1 MKFLCLKNIPLSVY
15 NCSIKKTSYN
25 YSQNLKIIFVLK
37 GNIIIDYIGK
47 KEIIKEEGIILLN
60 SSSIYSVDGS
70 PENEVCVLEI
80 DTNYFNTDF
89 EGLSNIKFFLNY
101 NQCLP
106 NQREEIRLL
115 WSYLNKII
123 ESLHKAENGYELKV
137 KGIIIELI
145 LLFVNK
151 YEDSNFDKKIN
162 INSEEKRL
170 KSIIEFINYNYKEK
184 ISLSKIADIVDLNP
198 QYLSRYFSKYM
209 GITLNEYITKIRLRE
224 SLEDLKNSDNT
235 ITYVALENGFSN
247 IKSYFKAFK
256 KNYNTTPSVFR
267 KNYLINSEI
276 KIEKSN
282 MKDEELIN
290 LVKTYGKIDKK
301 TVEQFPQEREKYEI
315 YFKESKA
322 NVKKSWR
329 KLAAFGRAAEGLRG
343 EWRNQLRNIQNDIPF
358 EYIRFHGIFSDDMM
372 VYSEDS
378 EGNPEYNFSYVDE
391 LIDFFMEVKIKPFIE
406 LSFIPEKLASEKRS
420 QFNWNANVSFPKDI
434 SKWKGLVEKFL
445 LHLIQRYGIKEV
457 TSWYFEIWD
466 GFIREEKNI
475 EKSLEFFKET
485 YLSIKKINNNLKVGG
500 VNSFL
505 EEMIYTNLLE
515 AYDTFCR
522 KEGIVLDFISGKAY
536 AIEPEDKNESIIS
549 LIAKINNSTKDKVIF
564 QDSSNYCIYANQD
577 YIANNINKVLEKLK
591 KSSTLNKP
599 LFITEW
605 NSIPDPRDLLHD
617 TCYKSAFL
625 VKNVIK
631 NFNKVEALGYW
642 TFTDIFEEVK
652 STNNNTFHGG
662 IGFVTTN
669 GLKKPIYHAYNFLNK
684 LGERIIEKS
693 ENYII
698 TQKSD
703 RSIQIIVSNYCHFK
717 NDNTKCIPEEVTLTE
732 RESVFNNKIK
742 DITFV
747 LNDLEGEFI
756 KKTYRINS
764 ESGSV
769 YNEWVKM
776 GATEKLYPEEI
787 KYLKEK
793 STFAYKR
800 EEIHSDKNVIIN
812 EKMLPQEV
820 LLIELEYPLF

>member
-1 MKFLCLKNIPLSVY
+1 MKFPYIKNIPLNIY
-15 NCSIKKTSYN
+15 NCSIKKTPYN
-25 YSQNLKIIFVLK
+25 YSSHLKLIFILR
-37 GNIIIDYIGK
+37 GNIIIDNIGK
-47 KEIIKEEGIILLN
+47 KDVVKEEGIILLN
-60 SSSIYSVDGS
+60 SSSIYSMDGS
-70 PENEVCVLEI
+70 SENEVCILEI
-80 DTNYFNTDF
+80 DTSHFSTDF
-89 EGLSNIKFFLNY
+89 EGLSNMNLSLNY
-101 NQCLP
+101 NQDIP
-106 NQREEIRLL
+106 NQREEIELL

-123 ESLHKAENGYELKV
+123 EILYKEENGYALKI

-145 LLFVNK
+145 LLLVNK
-151 YEDSNFDKKIN
+151 YQDSNFDKKTN

-170 KSIIEFINYNYKEK
+170 KSIIEFINSHYKEE
-184 ISLSKIADIVDLNP
+184 ISLGKIADLVGLNP
-198 QYLSRYFSKYM
+198 QYLSRYFPKYM
-209 GITLNEYITKIRLRE
+209 GITLNEYITKVRLRE
-224 SLEDLKNSDNT
+224 SLEDLRNSDNT

-267 KNYLINSEI
+267 KNELINPKI

-290 LVKTYGKIDKK
+290 LVKKYGNIDKK
-301 TVEQFPQEREKYEI
+301 IIKQFPEEREKHEI
-315 YFKESKA
+315 CFKESKE

-391 LIDFFMEVKIKPFIE
+391 LIDFFMEVRIKPFIE
-406 LSFIPEKLASEKRS
+406 LSFMPEKLASKQRHV
-420 QFNWNANVSFPKDI
+420 FNWNANMSFPKNI
-434 SKWKGLVEKFL
+434 NKWKDLIENFL
-445 LHLIQRYGIKEV
+445 LHLLQRYGIKEV
-457 TSWYFEIWD
+457 SSWYFEIWD
-466 GFIREEKNI
+466 GFIPGETNI
-475 EKSLEFFKET
+475 EKDLELFKET
-485 YLSIKKINNNLKVGG
+485 YLSIKKMNSNLKVGG
-500 VNSFL
+500 VNSHL

-515 AYDTFCR
+515 DYDVFCK
-522 KEGIVLDFISGKAY
+522 KEDIVLDFVSGKAY
-536 AIEPEDKNESIIS
+536 AVEPEDKNESMSS
-549 LIAKINNSTKDKVIF
+549 LMAKTNNNLKDKMIF
-564 QDSSNYCIYANQD
+564 QDSLNYSIYSNQN
-577 YIANNINKVLEKLK
+577 YIANSIDKVLEKLK
-591 KSSTLNKP
+591 KSSVLNKP
-599 LFITEW
+599 LFLTEW
-605 NSIPDPRDLLHD
+605 NNIPDPRDLLHD

-625 VKNVIK
+625 VKNIIE

-652 STNNNTFHGG
+652 RTKNNTFHGG
-662 IGFVTTN
+662 VGFVTTN
-669 GLKKPIYHAYNFLNK
+669 GLKKPIYHAYSFLNK

-698 TQKSD
+698 TQKID
-703 RSIQIIVSNYCHFK
+703 GAIQILVSNYCHFK
-717 NDNTKCIPEEVTLTE
+717 SDKTKCIPEEVTLTE

-742 DITFV
+742 YITFV
-747 LNDLEGEFI
+747 LNDLKGEFT

-769 YNEWVKM
+769 YDEWVKM

-787 KYLKEK
+787 SYLKEK
-793 STFAYKR
+793 SIFAYKR
-800 EEIHSDKNVIIN
+800 EEIYSNENLIIN
-812 EKMLPQEV
+812 EKMTPQEV

>member
-60 SSSIYSVDGS
+60 SSGIYSADGS

-80 DTNYFNTDF
+80 DTSYFNTDF
-89 EGLSNIKFFLNY
+89 KGLSNIKYFLNY
-101 NQCLP
+101 NQCIP
-106 NQREEIRLL
+106 NHREEIRLL

-123 ESLHKAENGYELKV
+123 ESLNKAESGYELKV

-151 YEDSNFDKKIN
+151 YQDSNFDKKIN

-170 KSIIEFINYNYKEK
+170 KSIIEFINSHYKEK
-184 ISLSKIADIVDLNP
+184 IYLSKIADIVDLNP

-282 MKDEELIN
+282 MKDGELIN
-290 LVKTYGKIDKK
+290 LVKIYGNIYKK
-301 TVEQFPQEREKYEI
+301 TVKQFPEEREKYEI

-372 VYSEDS
+372 VYNEDS

-420 QFNWNANVSFPKDI
+420 QFNWSANVSLPKDI
-434 SKWKGLVEKFL
+434 SKWKDLVENFL

-485 YLSIKKINNNLKVGG
+485 YLSIKKINNNLKAGG

-515 AYDTFCR
+515 AYDIFCR
-522 KEGIVLDFISGKAY
+522 KEGIGLDFISGKAY

-549 LIAKINNSTKDKVIF
+549 LIAKINNSAKDKVIF
-564 QDSSNYCIYANQD
+564 QDSSNYCIYSNQD

-625 VKNVIK
+625 VKNVIE

-698 TQKSD
+698 TQKSEG
-703 RSIQIIVSNYCHFK
+703 SIQIIVSNYCHFK
-717 NDNTKCIPEEVTLTE
+717 SDNTKCIPEEVTLTE

-742 DITFV
+742 DITFI
-747 LNDLEGEFI
+747 LNDLKGEFI

-793 STFAYKR
+793 SIFAYKR